1 MVGITF
7 QAKTGEDGA
16 GRDSGDPPPL
26 FYACGK
32 RGVDGFIG
40 AAIISGASGLILAES
55 PSP

>member
-1 MVGITF
+1 MVNTTF
-7 QAKTGEDGA
+7 QAKTGEDGME
-16 GRDSGDPPPL
+16 RDSSDSPPL